1 MQVMETISWRNS
13 LAVDSLNPEVQVDHC
28 SLIVGGITPE

>member
-1 MQVMETISWRNS
+1 MQVMETIS
-13 LAVDSLNPEVQVDHC
+13 DSLNPEVQVDHC